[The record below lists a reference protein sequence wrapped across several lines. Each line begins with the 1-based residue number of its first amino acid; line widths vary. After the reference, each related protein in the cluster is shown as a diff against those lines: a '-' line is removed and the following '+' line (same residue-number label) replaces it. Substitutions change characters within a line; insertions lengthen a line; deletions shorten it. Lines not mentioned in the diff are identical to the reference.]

1 MIEQPRRTT
10 MDTMTMNTMT
20 MNTGDAQRWGLG
32 LALCATM
39 LGGCASDSSLDAAA
53 GGEGVGPGV
62 GQGGAQDFGQ
72 FRSILE
78 AGEIPAPQTLDDVG
92 FFNEHKLE
100 FPAADCGDDVCLHGQ
115 LGVMGN
121 MITGS
126 NCTVVMMGMNTAVDP
141 AEVSRPPLDLALVI
155 DTSGS
160 MAGAPIEYVREGL
173 LRMLDDLQP
182 EDRVSI
188 VAFSDEAEIL
198 AERVAGDATAELTL
212 AIDAIHASGKTNIY
226 DGLRTGY
233 ELVAVESE
241 AGRQSRVVLLS
252 DGEATSGI
260 TSTAKIVAM
269 SAGFNDIGHTL
280 ATIGVGAEFDPVL
293 MRELSESGGGAFYY
307 LEDPAAVQEVF
318 EQEVTTFLVPLARD
332 LRIDVDIDAGWTLRA
347 MYGTKLFELDGN
359 AASVEIP
366 SVQIAHRTSVSDD
379 VGGRRGGGGAIVLE
393 LVPHH
398 GGIPE
403 QAGVVGRI
411 AMSYERP
418 ADGETVTQEV
428 PITTTLSPGELPEGG
443 AFDGIAVEKSFVM
456 LNIFVGF
463 RLASER
469 ALWGDDQGGL
479 TVLLA
484 LADSVQSWLTDHPD
498 EDIEDDLRYVRMFID
513 NLRARGAAEPPPE
526 KNPPEPWPAD

>member
-1 MIEQPRRTT
+1 
-10 MDTMTMNTMT
+10 MDTIS
-20 MNTGDAQRWGLG
+20 DARRLG
-32 LALCATM
+32 LALLLCATTA
-39 LGGCASDSSLDAAA
+39 GGCGGAASDASA
-53 GGEGVGPGV
+53 GGDGVGPGV

-72 FRSILE
+72 FRAILE
-78 AGEIPAPQTLDDVG
+78 AGQIPGPQTLDDVG

-100 FPAADCGDDVCLHGQ
+100 FPAPDCGDDVCLHGQ

-126 NCTVVMMGMNTAVDP
+126 NCTVVMLGMNTPVDP
-141 AEVSRPPLDLALVI
+141 AELPRPPLDLALVI

-173 LRMLDDLQP
+173 LRMLDDLRP

-212 AIDAIHASGKTNIY
+212 AIDAIGANGKTNIY

-233 ELVAVESE
+233 DLVANASDPE
-241 AGRQSRVVLLS
+241 AGRQTRVVLLS
-252 DGEATSGI
+252 DGEATAGI
-260 TSTAKIVAM
+260 TSDAKIVAM
-269 SAGFNDIGHTL
+269 SAGFNAIGHSL

-359 AASVEIP
+359 TASIQIP
-366 SVQIAHRTSVSDD
+366 SVQLAHRTSASDD
-379 VGGRRGGGGAIVLE
+379 IGGRRGGGGAMVVE
-393 LVPHH
+393 LVPNK

-403 QAGVVGRI
+403 EPGVVGRI
-411 AMSYERP
+411 AMSYLRP
-418 ADGETVTQEV
+418 SDGETITQEV
-428 PITTTLSPGELPEGG
+428 PITTDLTPGELPEGG
-443 AFDGIAVEKSFVM
+443 EFDGAAVEKSFVM
-456 LNIFVGF
+456 LNIFVGL

-469 ALWGDDQGGL
+469 ALWGDDQGAL
-479 TVLLA
+479 ATLLA
-484 LADSVQSWLTDHPD
+484 LTESVQSWLVETPD
-498 EDIEDDLRYVRMFID
+498 EDIADDLRYVQMFAD

>member
-1 MIEQPRRTT
+1 
-10 MDTMTMNTMT
+10 MNTIS
-20 MNTGDAQRWGLG
+20 DARRFG
-32 LALCATM
+32 LALLLCATA
-39 LGGCASDSSLDAAA
+39 LGGCGDAASDGAAV
-53 GGEGVGPGV
+53 GDGVGPGV

-72 FRSILE
+72 FRAILE
-78 AGEIPAPQTLDDVG
+78 AGQIPAPQTLDDVG

-100 FPAADCGDDVCLHGQ
+100 FPAPDCGDDVCLHGQ

-126 NCTVVMMGMNTAVDP
+126 NCTVVMLGMNTPVDP
-141 AEVSRPPLDLALVI
+141 AELPRPPLDLALVI

-173 LRMLDDLQP
+173 LRMLDDLRP

-212 AIDAIHASGKTNIY
+212 AIDAIGANGKTNIY

-233 ELVAVESE
+233 ELVAGASDPE
-241 AGRQSRVVLLS
+241 ADRQTRVVLLS

-260 TSTAKIVAM
+260 TSDAKIVAM
-269 SAGFNDIGHTL
+269 SAGFNAIGHSL

-359 AASVEIP
+359 SASIQIP
-366 SVQIAHRTSVSDD
+366 SVQLAHRTSASDD
-379 VGGRRGGGGAIVLE
+379 VGGRRGGGGAMVVE
-393 LVPHH
+393 LVPNK
-398 GGIPE
+398 GGLSEEPGI
-403 QAGVVGRI
+403 VGRI

-418 ADGETVTQEV
+418 SDGETITQEV
-428 PITTTLSPGELPEGG
+428 PITTTLAPGELPEGG
-443 AFDGIAVEKSFVM
+443 EFDGDAVEKSFVM

-469 ALWGDDQGGL
+469 ALWGDDQGAL
-479 TVLLA
+479 ATLLA
-484 LADSVQSWLTDHPD
+484 LTDSVQSWLVDHPD
-498 EDIEDDLRYVRMFID
+498 EDIADDLRYVRMFAD